1 MDGQLPRYHGLR
13 VLQVLRTHALTP
25 RMRRL
30 VLGGPEIE
38 GIKDGPNLK
47 LLIPPEGLPA
57 PKWPL
62 QGADGRPLWPEA
74 PERPI
79 VRTYSVRRLDRAKGE
94 LFVDFVLHGAGGV
107 AAGFA
112 ARAVPGDMVGIGG
125 PGGRD
130 LPLGD
135 FHLLAGDQSGLPSI
149 AAILERLPANAVGAA
164 FIEVPDAAEELDLVR
179 PAGVRLVYLHRAGAA
194 AGTTTL
200 LQDAVT
206 SMPWPIT
213 GRVCAW
219 VAAESASARLL
230 RTYLRDTRHLPPRD
244 LVVVGYWKR
253 GMSEN
258 AYQQAHDHDRDAD
271 YHRAAAEEHAA

>member
-1 MDGQLPRYHGLR
+1 MDGPLPRYHGLR
-13 VLQVLRTHALTP
+13 VLQVARTFQLTP

-30 VLGGPEIE
+30 VLAGPEIE
-38 GIKDGPNLK
+38 GMKAGPNLK
-47 LLIPPEGLPA
+47 LLIPPEGLAA

-62 QGADGRPLWPEA
+62 QGADGRPLWPEP
-74 PERPI
+74 PERPM

-94 LFVDFVLHGAGGV
+94 LTVDFVLHGAEGV
-107 AAGFA
+107 AARFA
-112 ARAVPGDMVGIGG
+112 ARAAPGDAVGIGG

-130 LPLGD
+130 LPLAD

-149 AAILERLPANAVGAA
+149 AAILERLPADAVGVA
-164 FIEVPDAAEELDLVR
+164 FVEVPDAAEELDLAR
-179 PAGVRLVYLHRAGAA
+179 PHGVRLVYLHRGGAP

-200 LQDAVT
+200 LQDAVCGL
-206 SMPWPIT
+206 PWPE
-213 GRVCAW
+213 GRRVSAW
-219 VAAESASARLL
+219 VAAESAAARTL
-230 RTYLRDTRHLPPRD
+230 RGYLRDTRHLPPRD

-253 GMSEN
+253 GMSES